1 MKDALSQNVPP
12 EQAWNAFAAR
22 FGQPM
27 PLAPNLSAVLSQ
39 SGPPPSDAP
48 LFSAD
53 LSDPE
58 TGTRHTAH
66 LHLAGFPFKAAAGV
80 DLTLDALGALSE
92 GFRRDILAGALTF
105 LRDAL
110 PVARLCSLPAPA
122 KAAPEGLTWTAADI
136 DGGWGETARVLVGA
150 PAADWQRLAER
161 LLAAG
166 LTGSAGAELGR
177 QIAAQIPV
185 RGRFSAAHL
194 TLDAAALAA
203 LEPGD
208 MLVPAPPD
216 VFPRFEGRGFAVTL
230 APVEGAWT
238 IKEIELNDTDSQ
250 SAAVAEPDIP
260 AADIMDVPVTL
271 SIVTGER
278 QIALSDLAGLA
289 PGGVL
294 PLDPPDSAPGA
305 PVRLVA
311 NGRTVGKGHLV
322 QVDGALAV
330 RVSDIFGKG

>member
-1 MKDALSQNVPP
+1 MKDALTQSVAP

-22 FGQPM
+22 FGEPLA
-27 PLAPNLSAVLSQ
+27 LAPNLNLVLSRAA
-39 SGPPPSDAP
+39 PPPSDAP
-48 LFSAD
+48 LFAAE

-58 TGTRHTAH
+58 TGARHTAH
-66 LHLAGFPFKAAAGV
+66 LHLAAFPFKAAAGA
-80 DLTLDALGALSE
+80 DLTLDALGALSD
-92 GFRRDILAGALTF
+92 GFRQDILAGALTF

-122 KAAPEGLTWTAADI
+122 GGAPGGLTWTTAEI
-136 DGGWGETARVLVGA
+136 DGGWGDTARVLVGA

-166 LTGSAGAELGR
+166 LTGANGAELGR
-177 QIAAQIPV
+177 LIAARIPV
-185 RGRFSAAHL
+185 DGRFAVARL
-194 TLDAAALAA
+194 TLGAAALAA

-208 MLVPAPPD
+208 MLVPDRPD
-216 VFPRFEGRGFAVTL
+216 VIPRFEGRGFGMTL
-230 APVEGAWT
+230 APSEGAWT
-238 IKEIELNDTDSQ
+238 IKEIELNDTDTQ
-250 SAAVAEPDIP
+250 TAGADTDTP
-260 AADIMDVPVTL
+260 ATDIMDVPVTL

-278 QIALSDLAGLA
+278 QLALSDLAGLA

-294 PLDPPDSAPGA
+294 PLDPPDNAPGA

-322 QVDGALAV
+322 QIDGALAV
-330 RVSDIFGKG
+330 RVSDIFGKS

>member
-27 PLAPNLSAVLSQ
+27 PLAPNLNAVLSQ

-122 KAAPEGLTWTAADI
+122 KAAPEGRPGRRPTSTAA
-136 DGGWGETARVLVGA
+136 GA
-150 PAADWQRLAER
+150 TPRASWW
-161 LLAAG
+161 
-166 LTGSAGAELGR
+166 
-177 QIAAQIPV
+177 
-185 RGRFSAAHL
+185 
-194 TLDAAALAA
+194 
-203 LEPGD
+203 
-208 MLVPAPPD
+208 APPPPTGNAWQN
-216 VFPRFEGRGFAVTL
+216 VFWP
-230 APVEGAWT
+230 
-238 IKEIELNDTDSQ
+238 
-250 SAAVAEPDIP
+250 P
-260 AADIMDVPVTL
+260 A
-271 SIVTGER
+271 
-278 QIALSDLAGLA
+278 
-289 PGGVL
+289 
-294 PLDPPDSAPGA
+294 
-305 PVRLVA
+305 
-311 NGRTVGKGHLV
+311 
-322 QVDGALAV
+322 
-330 RVSDIFGKG
+330 